1 MSHDDVFIS
10 SLRLSRGD
18 AEKLEQ
24 IAEYVSRDQGP
35 AAVLVQGRN
44 YSRPRAIRY
53 MIRRV
58 YQELGLAARAPEGS
72 GG

>member
-1 MSHDDVFIS
+1 MIQDDVFIS

-18 AEKLEQ
+18 AEKLES
-24 IAEYVSRDQGP
+24 IAAHLERDQG
-35 AAVLVQGRN
+35 AAAARVPGRN

-53 MIRRV
+53 MIRKV
-58 YQELGLAARAPEGS
+58 YEELGLARAPEGS